1 MKILFTGGG
10 TGGHFYPLIA
20 VAEKINKIADR
31 DRIVDMKLYYMSDSP
46 YDKAA
51 LFENG
56 INFVEVTSGKN
67 RLYGSSKNITDMF
80 KVAIGCVSATI
91 QLFGMYPDVVL
102 SKGGYASVPA
112 LFAARLLRIPI
123 IIHDSD
129 SVPGRVSLWS
139 AKFATRIAISYPEAV
154 EYFPKEKT
162 ALTGQPIREEIFK
175 KATEGAHEY
184 WKFDK
189 NTPTIFITCGSQGA
203 QTINNTLLDILPDLL
218 NTCQVIHQ
226 VGPNNIK
233 ENEERISVIL
243 NKHQYRDRYKPIGY
257 MNPLMTK
264 MAAGAATIIV
274 SRAGST
280 IFEIAAWG
288 IPSIIIPIP
297 ETISRDQKHNAF
309 NYARSGACDVIE
321 EDNLTASILHGE
333 IMKLLENPTRMQAMS
348 NNALKFAQGD
358 AAESI
363 AKEVIRI
370 ALSHEE

>member
-31 DRIVDMKLYYMSDSP
+31 DRIVDLKMYYMSDSP

-56 INFVEVTSGKN
+56 ITFVEVTSGKN
-67 RLYGSSKNITDMF
+67 RLYNSSKNITDMF
-80 KVAIGCVSATI
+80 KVALGCISATF
-91 QLFGMYPDVVL
+91 QLFAMYPDVVL

-139 AKFATRIAISYPEAV
+139 AKFATRIAISYPEAI

-162 ALTGQPIREEIFK
+162 ALTGQPIREEVFK
-175 KATEGAHEY
+175 KATEGAFEY
-184 WKFDK
+184 WKFDQ
-189 NTPTIFITCGSQGA
+189 NTPTVFVFCGSQGA
-203 QTINNTLLDILPDLL
+203 QTINNTLLDILPTLL
-218 NTCQVIHQ
+218 NTYQVIHQ

-243 NKHQYRDRYKPIGY
+243 DKHAFKDRYKPIGY
-257 MNPLMTK
+257 MTPLMVK
-264 MAAGAATIIV
+264 MAAGAATVIV
-274 SRAGST
+274 SRAGSS

-321 EDNLTASILHGE
+321 EDNLSASILASE
-333 IMKLLENPTRMQAMS
+333 ITKLIENPTRRKVMS
-348 NNALKFAQGD
+348 ENALKFAQGD
-358 AAESI
+358 AADSI
-363 AKEVIRI
+363 AKEVVRM
-370 ALSHEE
+370 ALEHEE